1 MEKDLEKQFDSY
13 IKKTITN
20 AVINFAKQ
28 ENTRRYRE
36 VSFEDS
42 NEAEIPVPFSF
53 ETHGNLEDYVENE
66 KLYNAIASLSSEQK
80 QVMKLKIIDN
90 YTSKEISSLLNKSDS
105 RIRHIYSDAIKQLKT
120 IMRGEKND

>member
-42 NEAEIPVPFSF
+42 NEAEVPVPFSF
-53 ETHGNLEDYVENE
+53 ETHSELEDYVENE
-66 KLYNAIASLSSEQK
+66 KLYNAITSLSSEQK

-90 YTSKEISSLLNKSDS
+90 YTSKEISRLLNKSDS
-105 RIRHIYSDAIKQLKT
+105 RVRHIYSDAIKQLQT
-120 IMRGEKND
+120 MMRGEKND

>member
-13 IKKTITN
+13 IKKTIINTI
-20 AVINFAKQ
+20 INFAKQ
-28 ENTRRYRE
+28 ENIKRHRE
-36 VSFEDS
+36 ISFEDS

-105 RIRHIYSDAIKQLKT
+105 RIRHIYSDAIKQLQT
-120 IMRGEKND
+120 MMRGEKND